1 MAGAMTRTG
10 YTHHKELNV
19 REMKYILTSLSRAYT
34 GTHLITRIFCG
45 ILLGAVL
52 AILCPG
58 INGISILG
66 NLFVGALKSVAPILV
81 AVLVTASVAQASG
94 GLGKRFGTVIGLY
107 ISSTLIASLVAVL
120 ASRLFPVTLTLIG
133 VDAGGEMAP
142 AALSEVIGNLLL
154 GLISNPISAV
164 SNAAYLS
171 VLFWSIVMGLAL
183 KNTRSQQ
190 AIQVIRQLADAVSLV
205 VQWVIQFAPIG
216 IMGLVY
222 ASVSESGLEI
232 FATYGRLILLLVGCM
247 LMVMLLINPLITFC
261 LLRTNPYPLLW
272 QCLRGSAVSAFFTRS
287 SAANIPV
294 NMSLC
299 KRMGVDEDFYS
310 VSIPL
315 GSTINMDGA
324 AITITVMSLA
334 ACHSAGIQ
342 VSLSSA
348 LILCILATLGACG
361 TSGVAGGSLLL
372 IPMACA
378 PFGLPGDVAM
388 QVVAIGFIIGVIQ
401 DSMETALNSSSD
413 VLFTATADFYNRRK
427 QR

>member
-1 MAGAMTRTG
+1 
-10 YTHHKELNV
+10 
-19 REMKYILTSLSRAYT
+19 MKYILTSLWRAYT

-94 GLGKRFGTVIGLY
+94 GQGKRFGTVIGLY

-120 ASRLFPVTLTLIG
+120 ASRLFPVTLALTG

-232 FATYGRLILLLVGCM
+232 FVTYGRLILLLVGCM
-247 LMVMLLINPLITFC
+247 LTVMLLINPLITFC

>member
-1 MAGAMTRTG
+1 
-10 YTHHKELNV
+10 
-19 REMKYILTSLSRAYT
+19 MKYILTSLWRAYT

-94 GLGKRFGTVIGLY
+94 GLGTRFGTVIGLY

-120 ASRLFPVTLTLIG
+120 ASRLFPVTLTLTG

-247 LMVMLLINPLITFC
+247 LTVMLLINPLITFC

>member
-1 MAGAMTRTG
+1 
-10 YTHHKELNV
+10 
-19 REMKYILTSLSRAYT
+19 MKYILTSLWRAYT

-120 ASRLFPVTLTLIG
+120 ASRLFPVTLALTG

-334 ACHSAGIQ
+334 ACHSAGVQ

-348 LILCILATLGACG
+348 LVLCILATLGACG

>member
-1 MAGAMTRTG
+1 
-10 YTHHKELNV
+10 
-19 REMKYILTSLSRAYT
+19 MKYILTSLWRAYT

-45 ILLGAVL
+45 ILLGAAL
-52 AILCPG
+52 AILFPG

-120 ASRLFPVTLTLIG
+120 ASRLFPVTLALTG

-216 IMGLVY
+216 IVGLVY

-247 LMVMLLINPLITFC
+247 LTVMLLINPLITFC

>member
-1 MAGAMTRTG
+1 
-10 YTHHKELNV
+10 
-19 REMKYILTSLSRAYT
+19 MKYILISLWRAYT

-120 ASRLFPVTLTLIG
+120 ASRLFPVTLTLTG
-133 VDAGGEMAP
+133 VDTGGEMAP

-247 LMVMLLINPLITFC
+247 LTVMLLINPLITFC

>member
-1 MAGAMTRTG
+1 
-10 YTHHKELNV
+10 
-19 REMKYILTSLSRAYT
+19 MKYILTSLWRAYT

-45 ILLGAVL
+45 ILFGAVL

-120 ASRLFPVTLTLIG
+120 ASRLFPVTLTLTG

-142 AALSEVIGNLLL
+142 EALSEVIGNLLL

-183 KNTRSQQ
+183 KNARSQQ

>member
-1 MAGAMTRTG
+1 
-10 YTHHKELNV
+10 
-19 REMKYILTSLSRAYT
+19 MKYILTFLWRAYT

-120 ASRLFPVTLTLIG
+120 ASRLFPVTLTLTG

-247 LMVMLLINPLITFC
+247 LMVMLLINPLISFC

>member
-1 MAGAMTRTG
+1 
-10 YTHHKELNV
+10 
-19 REMKYILTSLSRAYT
+19 MKYILTSLSRAYT

>member
-1 MAGAMTRTG
+1 
-10 YTHHKELNV
+10 
-19 REMKYILTSLSRAYT
+19 MKYILTFLWRAYT

-52 AILCPG
+52 AIFCPD

-120 ASRLFPVTLTLIG
+120 ASRLFPVTLALTG

-247 LMVMLLINPLITFC
+247 LTVMLLINPLITFC

>member
-1 MAGAMTRTG
+1 
-10 YTHHKELNV
+10 
-19 REMKYILTSLSRAYT
+19 MKYILTSLWRAYT

-120 ASRLFPVTLTLIG
+120 ASRLFPVTLTLTG

-222 ASVSESGLEI
+222 ASVSENGLEI

-247 LMVMLLINPLITFC
+247 LTVMLLINPLITFC

>member
-1 MAGAMTRTG
+1 
-10 YTHHKELNV
+10 
-19 REMKYILTSLSRAYT
+19 MKYILTSLWRAYT

-247 LMVMLLINPLITFC
+247 LTVMLLINPLITFC

-310 VSIPL
+310 LSIPL

>member
-1 MAGAMTRTG
+1 
-10 YTHHKELNV
+10 
-19 REMKYILTSLSRAYT
+19 MKYILTSLWRAYT

-120 ASRLFPVTLTLIG
+120 ASHLFPVTLTLTG

>member
-1 MAGAMTRTG
+1 
-10 YTHHKELNV
+10 
-19 REMKYILTSLSRAYT
+19 MKYILTSLWRAYT

-120 ASRLFPVTLTLIG
+120 ASRLFPVTLTLTG
-133 VDAGGEMAP
+133 VDVGGEMAP

-205 VQWVIQFAPIG
+205 VQWVIQLAPIG

-247 LMVMLLINPLITFC
+247 LTVMLLINPLITFC

-348 LILCILATLGACG
+348 LVLCILATLGACG

>member
-1 MAGAMTRTG
+1 
-10 YTHHKELNV
+10 
-19 REMKYILTSLSRAYT
+19 MKYILTSLWRAYT
-34 GTHLITRIFCG
+34 GTYLITRIFCG

-120 ASRLFPVTLTLIG
+120 ASRLFPVTLTLTG

-247 LMVMLLINPLITFC
+247 LTVMLLINPLITFC
-261 LLRTNPYPLLW
+261 LLRTNPYPLFW

-348 LILCILATLGACG
+348 LVLCILATLGACG

>member
-1 MAGAMTRTG
+1 
-10 YTHHKELNV
+10 
-19 REMKYILTSLSRAYT
+19 MKYILTSLWRAYT

-120 ASRLFPVTLTLIG
+120 ASRLFPVTLTLTG

-247 LMVMLLINPLITFC
+247 LTVMLLINPLITFC

-413 VLFTATADFYNRRK
+413 VLFTATADFYNRLK

>member
-1 MAGAMTRTG
+1 
-10 YTHHKELNV
+10 
-19 REMKYILTSLSRAYT
+19 MKYILTSLWRAYT

-45 ILLGAVL
+45 ILLGAAL

-120 ASRLFPVTLTLIG
+120 ASRLFSVTLTLTG

-190 AIQVIRQLADAVSLV
+190 AIQVTRQLADAVSLV

-247 LMVMLLINPLITFC
+247 LTVMLLINPLITFC

>member
-1 MAGAMTRTG
+1 
-10 YTHHKELNV
+10 
-19 REMKYILTSLSRAYT
+19 MKYILTSLWRAYA

-66 NLFVGALKSVAPILV
+66 NLFVGVLKSVAPILV

-120 ASRLFPVTLTLIG
+120 ASRLFPVTLTLTG

-247 LMVMLLINPLITFC
+247 LTVMLLINPLITFC

>member
-1 MAGAMTRTG
+1 
-10 YTHHKELNV
+10 
-19 REMKYILTSLSRAYT
+19 MKYILTSLWRAYT

-120 ASRLFPVTLTLIG
+120 ASRLFPVTLTLTG

-216 IMGLVY
+216 IVGLVY

-247 LMVMLLINPLITFC
+247 LTVMLLINPLITFC

>member
-1 MAGAMTRTG
+1 
-10 YTHHKELNV
+10 
-19 REMKYILTSLSRAYT
+19 MKYILTSLWRAYT

-45 ILLGAVL
+45 ILLGAAL

-81 AVLVTASVAQASG
+81 AVLVTASVARASG

-120 ASRLFPVTLTLIG
+120 ASRLFPVTLTLTG
-133 VDAGGEMAP
+133 VDTGGEMAS

-247 LMVMLLINPLITFC
+247 LTVMLLINPLITFC

>member
-1 MAGAMTRTG
+1 
-10 YTHHKELNV
+10 
-19 REMKYILTSLSRAYT
+19 MKYILTSLWRAYT
-34 GTHLITRIFCG
+34 GTHLIIRIFCG

-120 ASRLFPVTLTLIG
+120 ASRLFPVTLTLTG

-190 AIQVIRQLADAVSLV
+190 AIQVTRQLADAVSLV

-222 ASVSESGLEI
+222 ASVSENGLEI

-361 TSGVAGGSLLL
+361 ASGVAGGSLLL

>member
-1 MAGAMTRTG
+1 
-10 YTHHKELNV
+10 
-19 REMKYILTSLSRAYT
+19 MKYILTSLWRAYT

-120 ASRLFPVTLTLIG
+120 ASRLFPVTLTLTG

-261 LLRTNPYPLLW
+261 LLGTNPYPLLW

>member
-1 MAGAMTRTG
+1 MRQ
-10 YTHHKELNV
+10 
-19 REMKYILTSLSRAYT
+19 ILSSLLRAYT

-45 ILLGAVL
+45 ILIGTAL
-52 AILCPG
+52 ALLCPG
-58 INGISILG
+58 ISGISTLG
-66 NLFVGALKSVAPILV
+66 SLFVGALKAVAPILV
-81 AVLVTASVAQASG
+81 AVLVTASVAQAGG
-94 GLGKRFGTVIGLY
+94 GLGQRFGTVIFLY
-107 ISSTLIASLVAVL
+107 ISSTLIASLVAVS
-120 ASRLFPVTLTLIG
+120 ASHLFPVQLALSG
-133 VDAGGEMAP
+133 VEGTASPAP
-142 AALSEVIGNLLL
+142 AALSEVIGNLMQ
-154 GLISNPISAV
+154 GLISNPVSAV
-164 SNAAYLS
+164 SDAAYLS
-171 VLFWSIVMGLAL
+171 VLFWSIIMGLAL

-216 IMGLVY
+216 ILGLVY

-232 FATYGRLILLLVGCM
+232 FATYGHLILLLVGCM
-247 LMVMLLINPLITFC
+247 LTVMLLINPLITFC
-261 LLRTNPYPLLW
+261 FLHRNPYPLLW
-272 QCLRGSAVSAFFTRS
+272 RCLKGSAVSAFFTRS

-299 KRMGVDEDFYS
+299 KRLGVDEDFYS

-334 ACHSAGIQ
+334 ACHSAGIE
-342 VSLSSA
+342 VSLPSA
-348 LILCILATLGACG
+348 VILSILATLGACG

-378 PFGLPGDVAM
+378 PFGLPADVAM

-413 VLFTATADFYNRRK
+413 VLFTATADFYSRNRK
-427 QR
+427 G

>member
-1 MAGAMTRTG
+1 
-10 YTHHKELNV
+10 
-19 REMKYILTSLSRAYT
+19 MKYILTSLWRAYT

-66 NLFVGALKSVAPILV
+66 NMFVGALKSVAPILV

-120 ASRLFPVTLTLIG
+120 ASRLFPVTLTLTG

-247 LMVMLLINPLITFC
+247 LTVMLLINPLITFC

>member
-1 MAGAMTRTG
+1 
-10 YTHHKELNV
+10 
-19 REMKYILTSLSRAYT
+19 MKYILTSVWRAYT

-52 AILCPG
+52 AILYPG

-120 ASRLFPVTLTLIG
+120 ASRLFPVTLTLTG

-190 AIQVIRQLADAVSLV
+190 AIQVTRQLADAVSLV

-247 LMVMLLINPLITFC
+247 LTVMLLINPLITFC

>member
-1 MAGAMTRTG
+1 
-10 YTHHKELNV
+10 
-19 REMKYILTSLSRAYT
+19 MKYILTSLWRAYT

-52 AILCPG
+52 AIFCPG

-120 ASRLFPVTLTLIG
+120 ASRLFPVTLALTG
-133 VDAGGEMAP
+133 VNAGGEMAP

>member
-1 MAGAMTRTG
+1 
-10 YTHHKELNV
+10 
-19 REMKYILTSLSRAYT
+19 MKYILTSLWRAYT

-120 ASRLFPVTLTLIG
+120 ASRLFPVTLTLTG
-133 VDAGGEMAP
+133 VDAGGEMVP

>member
-1 MAGAMTRTG
+1 
-10 YTHHKELNV
+10 
-19 REMKYILTSLSRAYT
+19 MKYILTSLWRAYT

-120 ASRLFPVTLTLIG
+120 ASRLFPVTLTLTG

-401 DSMETALNSSSD
+401 ESMETALNSSSD

>member
-1 MAGAMTRTG
+1 
-10 YTHHKELNV
+10 
-19 REMKYILTSLSRAYT
+19 MKYILTSLWRAYT

-45 ILLGAVL
+45 ILFGAVL
-52 AILCPG
+52 AIFCPG

-120 ASRLFPVTLTLIG
+120 ASRLFPVTLTLTG

-247 LMVMLLINPLITFC
+247 LTVMLLINPLITFC

>member
-1 MAGAMTRTG
+1 
-10 YTHHKELNV
+10 
-19 REMKYILTSLSRAYT
+19 MKYILTSLWRAYT

-120 ASRLFPVTLTLIG
+120 ASRLFPVTLTLTG

-247 LMVMLLINPLITFC
+247 LTVMLLINPLITFC

-324 AITITVMSLA
+324 AVTITVMSLA

>member
-1 MAGAMTRTG
+1 
-10 YTHHKELNV
+10 
-19 REMKYILTSLSRAYT
+19 MKYILTSLWRAYA

-120 ASRLFPVTLTLIG
+120 ASRLFPVTLTLTG
-133 VDAGGEMAP
+133 VDTGGEMAP

-247 LMVMLLINPLITFC
+247 LTVMLLINPLITFC

>member
-1 MAGAMTRTG
+1 
-10 YTHHKELNV
+10 
-19 REMKYILTSLSRAYT
+19 MKYILTSLWRAYT

-120 ASRLFPVTLTLIG
+120 ASRLFPVTLTLTG

-190 AIQVIRQLADAVSLV
+190 AIQVTRQLADAVSLV

-348 LILCILATLGACG
+348 FILCILATLGACG

>member
-1 MAGAMTRTG
+1 
-10 YTHHKELNV
+10 
-19 REMKYILTSLSRAYT
+19 MKYILTSLWRAYT

-45 ILLGAVL
+45 ILLGAAL
-52 AILCPG
+52 AILFPG

-81 AVLVTASVAQASG
+81 AVLVTASVARASG

-120 ASRLFPVTLTLIG
+120 ASRLFPVTLTLTG

-190 AIQVIRQLADAVSLV
+190 AIQVTRQLADAVSLV

-247 LMVMLLINPLITFC
+247 LTVMLLINPLITFC

>member
-1 MAGAMTRTG
+1 
-10 YTHHKELNV
+10 
-19 REMKYILTSLSRAYT
+19 MKYILTSLWRAYT

-52 AILCPG
+52 AVLCPG

-120 ASRLFPVTLTLIG
+120 ASRLFPVTLTLTG

-190 AIQVIRQLADAVSLV
+190 AIQVTRQLADAVSLV

-247 LMVMLLINPLITFC
+247 LTVMLLINPLITFC

>member
-1 MAGAMTRTG
+1 
-10 YTHHKELNV
+10 
-19 REMKYILTSLSRAYT
+19 MKYILTSLWRAYT

-45 ILLGAVL
+45 ILLGTVL

-120 ASRLFPVTLTLIG
+120 ASRLFPVTLTLTG

>member
-1 MAGAMTRTG
+1 
-10 YTHHKELNV
+10 
-19 REMKYILTSLSRAYT
+19 MKYILTSLWRAYT

-120 ASRLFPVTLTLIG
+120 ASRLFPVTLTLTG

-190 AIQVIRQLADAVSLV
+190 AIQVTRQLADAESLV

-247 LMVMLLINPLITFC
+247 LTVMLLINPLITFC

>member
-1 MAGAMTRTG
+1 
-10 YTHHKELNV
+10 
-19 REMKYILTSLSRAYT
+19 MKYILTSLWRAYT

-120 ASRLFPVTLTLIG
+120 ASRLFPVTLTLTG
-133 VDAGGEMAP
+133 VDVGGEMAP

-205 VQWVIQFAPIG
+205 VQWVIQLAPIG

-247 LMVMLLINPLITFC
+247 LTVMLLINPLITFC

>member
-1 MAGAMTRTG
+1 
-10 YTHHKELNV
+10 
-19 REMKYILTSLSRAYT
+19 MKHILTSLWRAYT
-34 GTHLITRIFCG
+34 GTHLITRIFIG
-45 ILLGAVL
+45 ILLGAGL

-58 INGISILG
+58 VNGISTLG

-120 ASRLFPVTLTLIG
+120 ASRLFPVTLTLTG
-133 VDAGGEMAP
+133 VGAGGEMAP

-190 AIQVIRQLADAVSLV
+190 AIQVTRQLADAVSLV
-205 VQWVIQFAPIG
+205 VQWVIQYAPIG
-216 IMGLVY
+216 ILGLVY
-222 ASVSESGLEI
+222 ASVSENGLEI

-247 LMVMLLINPLITFC
+247 LTVMLLINPLITFC
-261 LLRTNPYPLLW
+261 LLRRNPYPLLW
-272 QCLRGSAVSAFFTRS
+272 RCLRGSAVSAFFTRS

-299 KRMGVDEDFYS
+299 KRMGVDENFYS

-324 AITITVMSLA
+324 AITITVMSLV
-334 ACHSAGIQ
+334 ACHSAGVQ

-413 VLFTATADFYNRRK
+413 VLFTATADFYSRRK

>member
-1 MAGAMTRTG
+1 
-10 YTHHKELNV
+10 
-19 REMKYILTSLSRAYT
+19 MKYILTSLWRAYT

-120 ASRLFPVTLTLIG
+120 ASRLFPVTLTLTG

-190 AIQVIRQLADAVSLV
+190 AIQVVRQLADAVSLV

-247 LMVMLLINPLITFC
+247 LTVMLLINPLITFC